1 MTSPQHDPTH
11 AHADVHAPHAGAHSA
26 SHDAHAELN
35 PAHYWKIAKLL
46 IVLAVISG
54 LGPEVA
60 GFMSKAGAETL
71 AKGFM
76 LATAF
81 GIAFYKAYLV
91 CVNFMHLHIEKRYV
105 VYLLSTALAFM
116 LLFFA
121 GASPDV
127 RNHRGRN
134 WENTAA
140 QEETARALA
149 AHAAGGHEG
158 HEAHDEVGGC
168 DENPGEPYGCVP
180 SELFALFR
188 RGHVV
193 HRPLGRLWFY
203 LSRLVAC

>member
-1 MTSPQHDPTH
+1 MTSPQHDPAPTH
-11 AHADVHAPHAGAHSA
+11 ADAHAPHGAGHAA

-35 PAHYWKIAKLL
+35 PTHYWKIAKLL

-54 LGPEVA
+54 LGPEAA
-60 GFMSKAGAETL
+60 GFMAQAGAETV
-71 AKGFM
+71 AKWFM

-134 WENTAA
+134 WDNVAA
-140 QEETARALA
+140 SQETARALA
-149 AHAAGGHEG
+149 AHAAGGTEGHGSDEAHEAHEG
-158 HEAHDEVGGC
+158 H
-168 DENPGEPYGCVP
+168 
-180 SELFALFR
+180 
-188 RGHVV
+188 
-193 HRPLGRLWFY
+193 
-203 LSRLVAC
+203 

>member
-1 MTSPQHDPTH
+1 MISPQHDP
-11 AHADVHAPHAGAHSA
+11 AHTRADAHAPHAVAHSA

-46 IVLAVISG
+46 IVLAIISG
-54 LGPEVA
+54 LGPEFA
-60 GFMSKAGAETL
+60 GVMSKAGATEA
-71 AKGFM
+71 AKWFM

-81 GIAFYKAYLV
+81 GIAVYKAYLV

-134 WENTAA
+134 WDNVAA
-140 QEETARALA
+140 SQETARALA
-149 AHAAGGHEG
+149 AHAAGGAEGHGSHEAHEAHEG
-158 HEAHDEVGGC
+158 H
-168 DENPGEPYGCVP
+168 
-180 SELFALFR
+180 
-188 RGHVV
+188 
-193 HRPLGRLWFY
+193 
-203 LSRLVAC
+203 